1 MLRKKR
7 LLIWVPVLVVGLMF
21 LGGCRHPSPERM
33 ADNIVE
39 DLTEKLELNAAQQQ
53 QLHVIKGE
61 LLGKIAEMKKSK
73 ELHHEEIYAELQKDI
88 LDQGHLKRMVD
99 VQKVEMDDLANLM
112 IERLAKFHGTLSLE
126 QKKKL
131 VEYLKKKEKRHK
143 RYTFG
148 G

>member
-33 ADNIVE
+33 ADHIVE

-53 QLHVIKGE
+53 QLHGIKGE
-61 LLGKIAEMKKSK
+61 LLGKIAEMKKSR

-88 LDQGHLKRMVD
+88 LDQGHLKKMVD
-99 VQKVEMDDLANLM
+99 AHKVEMDDLANLM
-112 IERLAKFHGTLSLE
+112 IERLATFHGTLSPE

-131 VEYLKKKEKRHK
+131 VEHLKKMEKRHK